1 MTAAA
6 VTQPTGNEV
15 KSEAFSDHRRS
26 GRLCASQQQVL
37 EAFTTGPMTRN
48 QAAERTGLPLS
59 SICGRCRELLDADL
73 LTVMGTT
80 QDKPA
85 RQILQLT
92 EKGTAA
98 AYAIY
103 QEGAAHVHA

>member
-6 VTQPTGNEV
+6 VMQPTGNEV
-15 KSEAFSDHRRS
+15 KSEAFRDHART
-26 GRLCASQQQVL
+26 GRLCASQHQVL
-37 EAFTTGPMTRN
+37 EAFTVGPMTRN
-48 QAAERTGLPLS
+48 QAADRTGLPLS

-73 LTVMGTT
+73 ITVMGTT

-85 RQILQLT
+85 RQKLALT
-92 EKGTAA
+92 EKGTAM

-103 QEGAAHVHA
+103 QEGA

>member
-6 VTQPTGNEV
+6 VMQPTGNEV
-15 KSEAFSDHRRS
+15 KSEAFRDHVRS
-26 GRLCASQQQVL
+26 GRLNASQHQVL
-37 EAFTTGPMTRN
+37 EGFTAGPMTRN
-48 QAAERTGLPLS
+48 QAAERTGIPLS

-92 EKGTAA
+92 EKGTSA

-103 QEGAAHVHA
+103 QEGS

>member
-1 MTAAA
+1 MTATA
-6 VTQPTGNEV
+6 VMQPTGREV
-15 KSEAFSDHRRS
+15 SAEAFTDHRRS
-26 GRLCASQQQVL
+26 GRLCASQQQAL

-73 LTVMGTT
+73 ITVMGIT

-92 EKGTAA
+92 EKGQAA
-98 AYAIY
+98 AYAVY
-103 QEGAAHVHA
+103 QEGA